1 MNKEKMNNSIK
12 IYFFNLSFLE
22 IIIIKIINKIRIF
35 PLQNKKKD

>member
-1 MNKEKMNNSIK
+1 MNNSIK